1 MIKKLWIKFFL
12 LLVAIA
18 VVALTSALLLREL
31 MLSDFREYLEGERED
46 RVYWIVV
53 DLEKMYAKHEG
64 WNREVLAED
73 MTWALMLGMEV
84 RVKSKEGATVMDTR
98 QAVAELPDFVSRR
111 IPAVPPLPSD
121 KPETLFHP
129 YPLFLRGEEIGT
141 LEVRFLPPRRE
152 PIFIER
158 SNRMLLL
165 SVLLLGIITLTL
177 SYFFAKRMTEP
188 IRKLTMASSA
198 IGEGSWATR
207 VPASGHDELRKLAD
221 TFNGMADRL
230 AMQEDLRKKLL
241 ANVAHELRTPL
252 AAVNGE
258 LEGMI
263 DGLYPTDTE
272 SLKSLHAE
280 IARLRKILEGIEEL
294 FDAQSSRMYLS
305 IRSFPLRP
313 FLRSIA
319 DRFDALFREKQIEFN
334 LDCDASVF
342 VQADPDRLSQIIVN
356 LLSNALKAC
365 KPGNRVS
372 MRAAQTQTD
381 ATIEIS
387 DTGVGISPEDLSLI
401 FERFYKKQPG
411 GLGLGLPIVKEL
423 VEAHSG
429 HIAVRSDL
437 GKGSVFT
444 IVLPTGSLNNSS

>member
-1 MIKKLWIKFFL
+1 MIKKLWVKFFL

-18 VVALTSALLLREL
+18 AVALTSALLLREL

-46 RVYWIVV
+46 RVYWIVI
-53 DLEKMYAKHEG
+53 DLERMYAKHGG
-64 WNREVLAED
+64 WNRDVLAED

-84 RVKSKEGATVMDTR
+84 RVKSKEGVTVMDTR
-98 QAVAELPDFVSRR
+98 QAVTELPDFVARR
-111 IPAVPPLPSD
+111 IPAVPPLRSD
-121 KPETLFHP
+121 MPESTYHP

-165 SVLLLGIITLTL
+165 SLLLLGVVTLAL
-177 SYFFAKRMTEP
+177 SFFFAKRLTEP
-188 IRKLTMASSA
+188 IRRLTAASSA
-198 IGEGSWATR
+198 ISEGNLATR
-207 VPASGHDELRKLAD
+207 VPLAGHDELRLLAEA
-221 TFNGMADRL
+221 FNRMADRL
-230 AMQEDLRKKLL
+230 SMQEDLRKKLL

-252 AAVNGE
+252 AAVKGE
-258 LEGMI
+258 IEGMV

-280 IARLRKILEGIEEL
+280 IERLRKILEGIEEL
-294 FDAQSSRMYLS
+294 FDAQSSRMYLNV
-305 IRSFPLRP
+305 RSFPLRP
-313 FLRSIA
+313 FLQSIA
-319 DRFDALFREKQIEFN
+319 ERFDALFREKQIEFS
-334 LDCDASVF
+334 LQCDASVF

-365 KPGNRVS
+365 RAGDSVGIGVS
-372 MRAAQTQTD
+372 RTEKEVA
-381 ATIEIS
+381 IEIS
-387 DTGVGISPEDLSLI
+387 DTGAGIAPEDQPFI

-423 VEAHSG
+423 VEAHDG
-429 HIAVRSDL
+429 HVAVRSDL
-437 GKGSVFT
+437 GKGSVFSV
-444 IVLPTGSLNNSS
+444 ILPYKGP